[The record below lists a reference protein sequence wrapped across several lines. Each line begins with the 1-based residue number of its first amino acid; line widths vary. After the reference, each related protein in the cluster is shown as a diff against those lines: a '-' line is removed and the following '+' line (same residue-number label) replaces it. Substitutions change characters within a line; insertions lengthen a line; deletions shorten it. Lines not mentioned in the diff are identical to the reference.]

1 MAREQHSGSGGT
13 ELGRFLRARRT
24 RVTPGDVGL
33 PVSSGVR
40 RTPGLRREELAT
52 LAGISIDYYARL
64 ERGTETRPSPS
75 VIDAIARV
83 LRLEEAEHKHL
94 RELAASA
101 DGHVTAS
108 ATVPSRSLPPGTQLI
123 LESLRPNP
131 AYVVGR
137 TFELLAA
144 NPGGLRLFAGIEDW
158 QGEQRNLAR
167 YVFLHPTARELWDD
181 WDNAVRSCVAW
192 LRGLA
197 GIEPGAPDLALIVD
211 ELLRKSPEFV
221 RMWDRY
227 DVRGNTGGRHAYH
240 HPEVGDLALGYQ
252 GMTLNGTNGQHLVVF
267 YAEPDTRDYDAMV
280 LLDKAARDARD
291 RASKPSAS
299 PAQ

>member
-1 MAREQHSGSGGT
+1 MAREQHSGGSGGT

-24 RVTPGDVGL
+24 RVTPEDVGL
-33 PVSSGVR
+33 PAVSGLR

-64 ERGTETRPSPS
+64 ERGTETRPSSS
-75 VIDAIARV
+75 VIDALARA
-83 LRLEEAEHKHL
+83 LRLGEAEHKHL
-94 RELAASA
+94 RELAAIA
-101 DGHVTAS
+101 DGAVAAS
-108 ATVPSRSLPPGTQLI
+108 AKVPSRSVPPGTELI

-167 YVFLHPTARELWDD
+167 YVFLHPAARALFDD
-181 WDNAVRSCVAW
+181 WDNAVRSAVAW

-197 GIEPGAPDLALIVD
+197 GIEPDAPDLVLIVD
-211 ELLRKSPEFV
+211 ELLSKSPEFA

-227 DVRGNTGGRHAYH
+227 DVKGNTSGSHTYH
-240 HPEVGDLALGYQ
+240 HPDVGQLTLGYQ
-252 GMTLNGTNGQHLVVF
+252 GMTLNGTDSQHLVVF
-267 YAEPDTRDYDAMV
+267 YAEPGTPEFDAMV
-280 LLDKAARDARD
+280 LLDRAAQEQAT
-291 RASKPSAS
+291 KPSTS
-299 PAQ
+299 SAQ

>member
-1 MAREQHSGSGGT
+1 MAREHHSGGSGGT

-33 PVSSGVR
+33 PAASGMR

-75 VIDAIARV
+75 VIDALARA
-83 LRLEEAEHKHL
+83 LLLGEAEHQHL

-101 DGHVTAS
+101 DGHVAAS
-108 ATVPSRSLPPGTQLI
+108 ATVPSRSVPPGTDLI

-144 NPGGLRLFAGIEDW
+144 NPGGLHLFAGIEDW

-167 YVFLHPTARELWDD
+167 YVFLHPAARELWDD
-181 WDNAVRSCVAW
+181 WDGAVRSCVAW

-197 GIEPGAPDLALIVD
+197 GIEPDAPDLALIVD
-211 ELLRKSPEFV
+211 ELLSKSPEFA
-221 RMWDRY
+221 RMWERY
-227 DVRGNTGGRHAYH
+227 DVQGNTSGRHTYH
-240 HPEVGDLALGYQ
+240 HPDVGELNLGYQ
-252 GMTLNGTNGQHLVVF
+252 GMTLNGTTSQHLVVF
-267 YAEPDTRDYDAMV
+267 YAEPDTPEYDAMV
-280 LLDKAARDARD
+280 LLDKAAQDKA
-291 RASKPSAS
+291 AKPSRS

>member
-1 MAREQHSGSGGT
+1 MAREQHRGGSGGT
-13 ELGRFLRARRT
+13 ELGRFLRARRR
-24 RVTPGDVGL
+24 RVAPGDVGL
-33 PVSSGVR
+33 PTSSGLR

-75 VIDAIARV
+75 VIDAIARA
-83 LRLEEAEHKHL
+83 LRLGRAEHKHL

-101 DGHVTAS
+101 DGNAAAPT
-108 ATVPSRSLPPGTQLI
+108 TQPSRSIPPGTHLI

-144 NPGGLRLFAGIEDW
+144 NPGGLHLFTGIEDW

-167 YVFLHPTARELWDD
+167 YVFLHPAARDLFDD
-181 WDNAVRSCVAW
+181 WDEAVRSAVAW

-197 GIEPGAPDLALIVD
+197 GIEPDAPDLAVIVD
-211 ELLRKSPEFV
+211 ELLSKSPEFA

-227 DVRGNTGGRHAYH
+227 DVQGNSSGRHTYH
-240 HPEVGDLALGYQ
+240 HPVVGELALGYQ
-252 GMTLNGTNGQHLVVF
+252 GMTLNGTGSQHLVVF
-267 YAEPDTRDYDAMV
+267 YAEPDTPAYDAMV
-280 LLDKAARDARD
+280 LLDKSAQV
-291 RASKPSAS
+291 RASKSSTS

>member
-1 MAREQHSGSGGT
+1 MAREQHSGGSGGT

-24 RVTPGDVGL
+24 RVKPGDVGL
-33 PVSSGVR
+33 PVSSGLR

-75 VIDAIARV
+75 VIDAIARA
-83 LRLEEAEHKHL
+83 LRLGEAEHRHL
-94 RELAASA
+94 RELAAGA
-101 DGHVTAS
+101 DGNAAAPT
-108 ATVPSRSLPPGTQLI
+108 TLPSRSVPPGTELI

-144 NPGGLRLFAGIEDW
+144 NPGGLHLFTGIEDW

-167 YVFLHPTARELWDD
+167 YVFLHPAARDLFDD
-181 WDNAVRSCVAW
+181 WDDAVRSAVAW

-197 GIEPGAPDLALIVD
+197 GIEPDAPDLAVIVD
-211 ELLRKSPEFV
+211 ELLSKSPEFA
-221 RMWDRY
+221 RMWDQY
-227 DVRGNTGGRHAYH
+227 DVQGNTSGLNTFH
-240 HPEVGDLALGYQ
+240 HPVVGELALGYQ
-252 GMTLNGTNGQHLVVF
+252 GMTLNGTNSQHLVVF
-267 YAEPDTRDYDAMV
+267 YAEPGTPAYDAMV
-280 LLDKAARDARD
+280 LLDKAAQV
-291 RASKPSAS
+291 RASKSSTS

>member
-1 MAREQHSGSGGT
+1 MAREQHSGGSGGT

-33 PVSSGVR
+33 PAASGLR

-75 VIDAIARV
+75 VIDALARA
-83 LRLEEAEHKHL
+83 LRLGEAEHKHL
-94 RELAASA
+94 RELAAIA
-101 DGHVTAS
+101 DGAGATS
-108 ATVPSRSLPPGTQLI
+108 ATVPSRSVPPGTELI

-167 YVFLHPTARELWDD
+167 YVFLHPAARALFGD
-181 WDNAVRSCVAW
+181 WDNAVRSVVAW

-197 GIEPGAPDLALIVD
+197 GIEPDAPDLALIVD
-211 ELLRKSPEFV
+211 ELLSKSPEFA
-221 RMWDRY
+221 RMWERY
-227 DVRGNTGGRHAYH
+227 DVKGNTSGRHTYH
-240 HPEVGDLALGYQ
+240 HPDVGELALGYQ
-252 GMTLNGTNGQHLVVF
+252 GMTLNGTASQHLVVF
-267 YAEPDTRDYDAMV
+267 YAEPDTPEYDAMV
-280 LLDKAARDARD
+280 LLDKAAQDK
-291 RASKPSAS
+291 ASKPSTS

>member
-1 MAREQHSGSGGT
+1 MAREQHSGGSGGT
-13 ELGRFLRARRT
+13 ELGRFLRARRR

-33 PVSSGVR
+33 PASSGLR

-75 VIDAIARV
+75 VIDAIARA
-83 LRLEEAEHKHL
+83 LRLGEAEHKHL

-101 DGHVTAS
+101 DGNVVAPT
-108 ATVPSRSLPPGTQLI
+108 TVPSRSVPPGTELI

-167 YVFLHPTARELWDD
+167 YVFLHPAARNLFAD
-181 WDNAVRSCVAW
+181 WDGAVRSVVAW

-197 GIEPGAPDLALIVD
+197 GIEPDAPDLALIVD
-211 ELLRKSPEFV
+211 ELLSKSPEFA

-227 DVRGNTGGRHAYH
+227 DVKGNTSGRHTYH
-240 HPEVGDLALGYQ
+240 HPDVGELALGYQ
-252 GMTLNGTNGQHLVVF
+252 GMTLNGTNSQHLVVF
-267 YAEPDTRDYDAMV
+267 YAEPDTPEYDAMV
-280 LLDKAARDARD
+280 LLDKAAQEK
-291 RASKPSAS
+291 ASKPSTS